1 MLLAATKTKPE
12 APRLVGS
19 HPVSVP
25 ALVPHSQLLS
35 GPTWGLT
42 LQLCLLFP
50 FLKSSL
56 GLNHR
61 IKLLFQLWACLSQA
75 LLVTLYLQNL
85 HLNPAPALGSVLVR
99 AVLTAVTNKSPTFQ
113 GFNAIRIVSH
123 SHNSQ
128 RGTFLVLRQDPGSFQ
143 LWLCYP

>member
-1 MLLAATKTKPE
+1 MTDFLFVDSTPPPGLTPGTISSGDLYFLPVLPLCLNTRKTYSYSMLLAATKTKPE

-50 FLKSSL
+50 SLKSSL

-75 LLVTLYLQNL
+75 LLMTLCTYKIF
-85 HLNPAPALGSVLVR
+85 S
-99 AVLTAVTNKSPTFQ
+99 
-113 GFNAIRIVSH
+113 
-123 SHNSQ
+123 
-128 RGTFLVLRQDPGSFQ
+128 
-143 LWLCYP
+143 